1 MVKRALSRPLRVVA
15 GALLA
20 GYLGT
25 CLMLLALQS
34 RLVFFPTREIDAT
47 PADAGLPYQ
56 DVSFTAADGTR
67 LHGWWVSA
75 PGARGTVLFF
85 HGNAGNVSHR
95 LHSLRSFHELGMNTF
110 IFDYR
115 GYGRSEGV
123 PSEEGTY
130 RDAGAAWRWLAEERG
145 VPPGEVVFFGRSL
158 GGAVA
163 AWLAGR
169 HPPRALILE
178 STFTSVPALGA
189 ELYPWLPVRLL
200 ARIRYDT
207 LRLLPGVRCPVLVV
221 HSPQDEVIPFHHGRR
236 LWEAASAPKEFL
248 EITGSHNAGF
258 VTTGPAYE
266 AGIARFLERY
276 GPGPGE
282 AR

>member
-1 MVKRALSRPLRVVA
+1 MRRALPRPLRVAAGTLVVA
-15 GALLA
+15 
-20 GYLGT
+20 YLGT

-34 RLVFFPTREIDAT
+34 RLVFFPTREIEAT
-47 PADAGLPYQ
+47 PADAGLPYE

-67 LHGWWVSA
+67 LHGWWVPA

-95 LHSLRSFHELGMNTF
+95 LHSLRSFHDLGMSTF

-130 RDAGAAWRWLAEERG
+130 RDAEGAWRWLTEERK
-145 VPPGEVVFFGRSL
+145 VPPGEIVFFGRSL

-178 STFTSVPALGA
+178 STFTSVPELGA

-207 LRLLPGVRCPVLVV
+207 LRLLPGVKCPVLVV
-221 HSPQDEVIPFHHGRR
+221 HSPEDEVIPFRHGRR
-236 LWEAASAPKEFL
+236 LYEAAPAPKEFL
-248 EITGSHNAGF
+248 EIRGTHNTGFA
-258 VTTGPAYE
+258 TTGAAYE
-266 AGIARFLERY
+266 EGILRFLERY
-276 GPGPGE
+276 APGRPS
-282 AR
+282 R